1 MKDKHYNVMDKE
13 DIIKKLQNEA
23 AHFLTESKLM
33 VSGLAILPK
42 EIEVYYY
49 KEGDFE
55 DSSVHRNILQQNNQ
69 NHFYIHRWGIK
80 KEDSYKGG
88 NYPGIDFVLS
98 NEKDIYYSYLI
109 RSAVVDNDI
118 HVGPHKVL
126 EAIIDK
132 SGLTTNELESSPIE
146 ILPNSISCDVLF
158 SSRINLGKNAQE
170 FSDYKLR
177 AVLCDEWF
185 GRKKY
190 PAKEKMVVD
199 FLTEKVR
206 LQNMTPQQ
214 AMEYANKKLGYI
226 PSSIRAL

>member
-1 MKDKHYNVMDKE
+1 MDKK

-23 AHFLTESKLM
+23 AHFLAESKLM

-55 DSSVHRNILQQNNQ
+55 DSSVHRNILQQNNR

-109 RSAVVDNDI
+109 RSAVVDNDTPVI
-118 HVGPHKVL
+118 GPHKVL
-126 EAIIDK
+126 ETIIDRT
-132 SGLTTNELESSPIE
+132 GFTTKELESSPVE

-158 SSRINLGKNAQE
+158 SSRINLGKNAKE

-185 GRKKY
+185 GRNKY

>member
-1 MKDKHYNVMDKE
+1 MDKK

-23 AHFLTESKLM
+23 AHFLAESKLI
-33 VSGLAILPK
+33 VKGLVILPK
-42 EIEVYYY
+42 EIEIYYY
-49 KEGDFE
+49 IDGDFE
-55 DSSVHRNILQQNNQ
+55 DSSVHRNILQQNNR

-80 KEDSYKGG
+80 KEDSYKG
-88 NYPGIDFVLS
+88 
-98 NEKDIYYSYLI
+98 

-158 SSRINLGKNAQE
+158 SSRINLGKNAKE

-185 GRKKY
+185 GRNKY

>member
-1 MKDKHYNVMDKE
+1 M
-13 DIIKKLQNEA
+13 
-23 AHFLTESKLM
+23 
-33 VSGLAILPK
+33 
-42 EIEVYYY
+42 
-49 KEGDFE
+49 
-55 DSSVHRNILQQNNQ
+55 
-69 NHFYIHRWGIK
+69 
-80 KEDSYKGG
+80 
-88 NYPGIDFVLS
+88 
-98 NEKDIYYSYLI
+98 
-109 RSAVVDNDI
+109 
-118 HVGPHKVL
+118 L

-158 SSRINLGKNAQE
+158 SSRINLGKNAKE

-185 GRKKY
+185 GRNKY